1 MYKVFEALDELVT
14 ILEEARG
21 VPMTSSCVVPR
32 GDILELLDEV
42 RDALPSEVDDA
53 QDVLDRKDEIVGQA
67 EHEAEQTI
75 SKANL
80 EAEQTIAEARAEAQ
94 RLIDEAQAHADRL
107 LDDARNDA
115 DRTIVAGQAKYDD
128 LVNRSQVEAD
138 RMIQAGRESYE
149 RSVDDGRREQARLV
163 AQTEVVQA
171 AHLESAR
178 ILDATADEVTRQ
190 RGECDEYV
198 DGKLSEFAD
207 LLSHTL
213 RTVSKGRAHLR
224 SGAAGMPPV
233 PSSAAEP
240 ASAAPFDYSA

>member
-1 MYKVFEALDELVT
+1 VYKVFEALDELVT
-14 ILEEARG
+14 IVEEARG

-32 GDILELLDEV
+32 GDILELLNEV
-42 RDALPSEVDDA
+42 RDALPAEVDDA
-53 QDVLDRKDEIVGQA
+53 QDVLDRKDEIVGTA
-67 EHEAEQTI
+67 EHEAEQAI

-80 EAEQTIAEARAEAQ
+80 EAEQTVAEARAEAQ
-94 RLIDEAQAHADRL
+94 RLVAEAQAHADRL
-107 LDDARNDA
+107 VNDARNDA
-115 DRTIVAGQAKYDD
+115 DRTIAAGQAKYDD

-149 RSVDDGRREQARLV
+149 RSVEDGCIEQARLV
-163 AQTEVVQA
+163 EQTEVVQA

-198 DGKLSEFAD
+198 DSKLAEFAD

-224 SGAAGMPPV
+224 SSAAGLPPA
-233 PSSAAEP
+233 PPPAPEP
-240 ASAAPFDYSA
+240 APFDYSA